1 MADTLVTIAQVKTRL
16 FPAGAADATDDALL
30 TELVE
35 QLSDWIE
42 DYTHRKFIAVAS
54 TTYTF
59 DTRSGYV
66 LRIPIG
72 VRTITLLEVNN
83 LSHQPDSGGS
93 YTTVPAADYL
103 LRPKTQDAGIGWPY
117 TEVRIARAATG
128 TIRYFRD
135 IENGARVTGTFG
147 FASVPPAIQ
156 AVAIDAVVA
165 AYNTRKGGAS
175 GVMGADDTTITP
187 WNTFFTKG
195 SPQRATLDRFRYVN
209 VL

>member
-1 MADTLVTIAQVKTRL
+1 MADQLVTIAQVKSRL
-16 FPAGAADATDDALL
+16 FPAGTADASDDALL

-42 DYTHRKFIAVAS
+42 DYTHRKFVAVTS

-59 DTRSGYV
+59 DTARGTV

-72 VRTITLLEVNN
+72 VRAITLLEVNN
-83 LSHQPDSGGS
+83 QAHQPDSGGA

-103 LRPKTQDAGIGWPY
+103 LRPKAQDAGIGWPF

-128 TIRYFRD
+128 SIRHFGTV
-135 IENGARVTGTFG
+135 ENGARVTGTFG
-147 FASVPPAIQ
+147 FATVPPAIQ

-175 GVMGADDTTITP
+175 GVMGADDTTISP